1 MISGGRRAFST
12 STAACEGLRHAWACE
27 KTADF
32 RPFSTSGRETA
43 LYLGRSGSHIP
54 AMAILKIARMGNPAL
69 RSPAQTVEDA
79 AHPAIRALVSDMV
92 ETMLDAGGVGLAAPQ
107 VHVPLRIVIFHLP
120 AKRVA
125 EEEGRDAEAGDAE
138 DEDAEALHIFINP
151 VITPIGEEQTLGW
164 EGCLSVPGMR
174 GVVPRF
180 NRVRYEAVGLD
191 GNPIEGEAEGFHARV
206 IQHECDHLDGMLYPM
221 RVRDLTLF
229 GFNAEWDRHP
239 IGLPGAGD
247 DEDTPPQEGAAA
259 T

>member
-1 MISGGRRAFST
+1 
-12 STAACEGLRHAWACE
+12 
-27 KTADF
+27 
-32 RPFSTSGRETA
+32 
-43 LYLGRSGSHIP
+43 
-54 AMAILKIARMGNPAL
+54 MAILKIARMGNPAL

-120 AKRVA
+120 AQRLA
-125 EEEGRDAEAGDAE
+125 AE
-138 DEDAEALHIFINP
+138 DGGEANGEDDDAGALHVFINP
-151 VITPIGEEQTLGW
+151 VITPIGDEQTLGW

-191 GNPIEGEAEGFHARV
+191 GNAIESEAEGFHARV

-221 RVRDLTLF
+221 RVRDLSLF

-239 IGLPGAGD
+239 ISLPGAGD
-247 DEDTPPQEGAAA
+247 DEDASPPEGAAA
-259 T
+259 

>member
-1 MISGGRRAFST
+1 
-12 STAACEGLRHAWACE
+12 
-27 KTADF
+27 
-32 RPFSTSGRETA
+32 
-43 LYLGRSGSHIP
+43 
-54 AMAILKIARMGNPAL
+54 MAILKIARMGNPAL

-120 AKRVA
+120 AQRMAA
-125 EEEGRDAEAGDAE
+125 ENGSEADGE
-138 DEDAEALHIFINP
+138 DEDAGALHVFINP

-191 GNPIEGEAEGFHARV
+191 GNAIEGEAEGFHARV
-206 IQHECDHLDGMLYPM
+206 IQHESDHLDGVLYPM
-221 RVRDLTLF
+221 RVRDLSLF

-247 DEDTPPQEGAAA
+247 DDDAPPPEGAAA
-259 T
+259 

>member
-1 MISGGRRAFST
+1 
-12 STAACEGLRHAWACE
+12 
-27 KTADF
+27 
-32 RPFSTSGRETA
+32 
-43 LYLGRSGSHIP
+43 
-54 AMAILKIARMGNPAL
+54 MAILKIARMGNPAL

-120 AKRVA
+120 AARTGA
-125 EEEGRDAEAGDAE
+125 QNGAEAEGDGE
-138 DEDAEALHIFINP
+138 DEDAGALHLFINP
-151 VITPIGEEQTLGW
+151 VITPVGDEQNLDW

-180 NRVRYEAVGLD
+180 NRVRYEATGLD

-221 RVRDLTLF
+221 RVRDLSLF

-247 DEDTPPQEGAAA
+247 DDDTAPQGGAA
-259 T
+259 

>member
-1 MISGGRRAFST
+1 
-12 STAACEGLRHAWACE
+12 
-27 KTADF
+27 
-32 RPFSTSGRETA
+32 
-43 LYLGRSGSHIP
+43 
-54 AMAILKIARMGNPAL
+54 MAILKIARMGNPAL

-120 AKRVA
+120 AARTGA
-125 EEEGRDAEAGDAE
+125 QNGAEAEGDGE
-138 DEDAEALHIFINP
+138 DEDAGALHVFINP
-151 VITPIGEEQTLGW
+151 VITPIGDEQSLDW

-180 NRVRYEAVGLD
+180 NRVRYEATGLD

-221 RVRDLTLF
+221 RVRDLSLF

-247 DEDTPPQEGAAA
+247 DDDAPQGRAA
-259 T
+259 

>member
-1 MISGGRRAFST
+1 
-12 STAACEGLRHAWACE
+12 
-27 KTADF
+27 
-32 RPFSTSGRETA
+32 
-43 LYLGRSGSHIP
+43 
-54 AMAILKIARMGNPAL
+54 MAILKIARMGNPAL

-120 AKRVA
+120 AARTGA
-125 EEEGRDAEAGDAE
+125 QNSAEAEGDGE
-138 DEDAEALHIFINP
+138 DEDAGALHIFINP
-151 VITPIGEEQTLGW
+151 VITPIGDEQILDW

-180 NRVRYEAVGLD
+180 NRVRYEATGLD

-221 RVRDLTLF
+221 RVRDLSLF

-247 DEDTPPQEGAAA
+247 DDDTAPQGGAA
-259 T
+259 